1 MNILNK
7 DKTDF
12 SAEAMERT
20 DFLQAMANDVV
31 ELLLI
36 YFARTDGGMQKKQNM
51 KKALLNFKP
60 VNGIDLDAIMDY
72 YKIKL

>member
-7 DKTDF
+7 DK
-12 SAEAMERT
+12 
-20 DFLQAMANDVV
+20 
-31 ELLLI
+31 
-36 YFARTDGGMQKKQNM
+36 M

-60 VNGIDLDAIMDY
+60 VKGIDLDAIMEY

>member
-1 MNILNK
+1 
-7 DKTDF
+7 
-12 SAEAMERT
+12 
-20 DFLQAMANDVV
+20 MANDVV

-36 YFARTDGGMQKKQNM
+36 YFARSDGDMVKKQNM

-60 VNGIDLDAIMDY
+60 VKGIDLEAIMDY